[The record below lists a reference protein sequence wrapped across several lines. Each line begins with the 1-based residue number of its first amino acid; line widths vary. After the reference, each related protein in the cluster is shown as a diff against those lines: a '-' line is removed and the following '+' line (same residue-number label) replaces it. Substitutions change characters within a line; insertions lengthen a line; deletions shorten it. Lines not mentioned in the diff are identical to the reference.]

1 MEDKDTNPHVSMA
14 RGVKFKSSTH
24 QQQYFYNANLEVTV
38 WQSMYPKGVVI
49 GSSGYASFP
58 PDSGSRNKMHIG
70 YGNLYFFF
78 DRANVTKA
86 FLPSRNLTSTEK
98 YYATLYSD
106 GKSENYYKCSS
117 SPSSS
122 S

>member
-1 MEDKDTNPHVSMA
+1 MDDKDTNPHVSMA

-24 QQQYFYNANLEVTV
+24 QQQYFYNANLKVTV

-86 FLPSRNLTSTEK
+86 FLPSRDLTST
-98 YYATLYSD
+98 
-106 GKSENYYKCSS
+106 
-117 SPSSS
+117 
-122 S
+122 